1 MPNLF
6 TIALLANAISGAIL
20 TTCHSADSDQ
30 DGEFFRDQVV
40 PLLFEKCFSCH
51 GGATREGGYSI
62 ENTEVLFRAGD
73 SGAMPIDIRNID
85 ASELLIRL
93 KSQDTSARMPL
104 DSEPFD
110 DTEIESVRLW
120 IAAGAKV
127 GENHSSTSLVE
138 IYGRNKVSARAPSHY
153 TNLLAV
159 SSLLLSPDSKE
170 LLVGGYSEV
179 LVWNVDR
186 QSLEA
191 RLPTRGR
198 FITDMVWAPDG
209 KLVVASGAPG
219 RFGVLEAFKFATRQ
233 PIQAFG
239 FSRDVCL
246 SIAASPFRNEVVAGF
261 SDGGV
266 TIFSM
271 DDYKPRVV
279 SIPHSA
285 GVTSVGWSSR
295 DNRIFSS
302 SLDRTAKSF
311 EATGGHVLSAYADH
325 ERAVGGVANTQYG
338 PITLDETG
346 TLKLWSDG
354 EEARSIAKFE
364 GLSQRVQ
371 GIRVANE
378 AILVGEGERI
388 RRLAIIQDEVDDDK
402 PKDLDKDKSEPE
414 KPKKKKRTRIK
425 EMESLESIPIESVQ
439 SITANARGLV
449 AAGLTNGQVVVW
461 RTEESLK
468 VWRTWNARP

>member
-1 MPNLF
+1 M
-6 TIALLANAISGAIL
+6 L
-20 TTCHSADSDQ
+20 TPCHSADAEQ
-30 DGEFFRDQVV
+30 DGQFFGDRVV

-51 GGATREGGYSI
+51 GGAAREGGYSLETI
-62 ENTEVLFRAGD
+62 EALFRPGD
-73 SGAMPIDIRNID
+73 SGAMPIDTRNLS
-85 ASELLIRL
+85 ASEILIRL
-93 KSQDTSARMPL
+93 GSQDSDTRMPM

-110 DTEIESVRLW
+110 DTEIESVRSW

-127 GENHSSTSLVE
+127 GENQSSTLLVE

-153 TNLLAV
+153 SNPLAV
-159 SSLLLSPDSKE
+159 SSLLLSPDGQE

-198 FITDMVWAPDG
+198 FITDMIWAPDG

-219 RFGVLEAFKFATRQ
+219 RFGVLEAFKFATRHPLQ
-233 PIQAFG
+233 TFG

-266 TIFSM
+266 SIFSM
-271 DDYKPRVV
+271 DDYKPRVI

-354 EEARSIAKFE
+354 EEARSLAKFE

-371 GIRVANE
+371 GIRLANE
-378 AILVGEGERI
+378 AILVGEGNRI

-402 PKDLDKDKSEPE
+402 PKNIDKDKVKDKSESG
-414 KPKKKKRTRIK
+414 KPKKKKRTRVK
-425 EMESLESIPIESVQ
+425 EMESLESIPIHSVQ
-439 SITANARGLV
+439 SITADGRGVV
-449 AAGLTNGQVVVW
+449 AAGLNNGQVVLW
-461 RTEESLK
+461 RTEESPK
-468 VWRTWNARP
+468 VWKTWNARP